1 MMVTTVLQRD
11 WQGFR
16 HKLLSQLIYTQLLYM
31 NIRCLLRMTRVA
43 VNCCLCFAFFSPI
56 PCIRRGRI
64 RYGWN
69 FMYQALTKRQAT
81 CNSHFGLKPS
91 ISMIFSS
98 QQVGL
103 NLKTRPEQRRPRV
116 DESQIQR
123 GCAPMALWDGLCKI
137 PGPGGTAYIAAG
149 YRLHHA
155 CQGGSGEK
163 NRSGREN

>member
-1 MMVTTVLQRD
+1 MSPALPYNA
-11 WQGFR
+11 
-16 HKLLSQLIYTQLLYM
+16 SSY
-31 NIRCLLRMTRVA
+31 LRSWFACVPCSTS
-43 VNCCLCFAFFSPI
+43 LC
-56 PCIRRGRI
+56 R
-64 RYGWN
+64 
-69 FMYQALTKRQAT
+69 
-81 CNSHFGLKPS
+81 
-91 ISMIFSS
+91 
-98 QQVGL
+98 
-103 NLKTRPEQRRPRV
+103 RPEQRRPRV